1 MSSTLI
7 ILKYWV
13 LQYCVRARILVCLPP
28 APRERIACARVR
40 FGGGGGG
47 VLVRGVLWRPVAS
60 HVWRENDCMRA
71 RTRGHLRKLAP
82 AANRFSTDP
91 SFTFIKNFFILKK

>member
-47 VLVRGVLWRPVAS
+47 TSTWRPVAS
-60 HVWRENDCMRA
+60 RGVPRLAGKRLHARAHAGAFAEIGSCREQIFH
-71 RTRGHLRKLAP
+71 GSQFHFYQKFLY
-82 AANRFSTDP
+82 S
-91 SFTFIKNFFILKK
+91 